1 MGKRSSKKRQPKKKK
16 ATTRSEKYYASKNKA
31 SAKRK
36 FRLKKRFKVLLILLL
51 AALFVAAAVM
61 LFEKFDP
68 NRQDYA
74 EKEKGKKEKIILP
87 ETERSSYFAGLLREQ
102 EFNVIARHPIDLD
115 TALVSFLEKSRSSS
129 VPKNASGKN
138 QGNDAENSG
147 QKSVSQLVSLKTD
160 GSYDQN
166 TPGVYD
172 VKVRIKDR
180 AGDKKTVK
188 MKLGVKDLSDEK
200 DNYAFLT
207 GNGYMGRHHKGISS
221 IDGII
226 IANKTFS
233 VPKKYG
239 RELTGEAFEAFE
251 KMQSDAAD
259 DGVNIYIKSDYRPYK
274 DQKFIYDSYVKKHGA
289 AEADKYSARPGHS
302 EHQIGE
308 CIDINYTDKSFADTP
323 EGKWVNK
330 NCSKYGY
337 IIRYPDGKVNES
349 MYIYEP
355 WHLRYVGKKLA
366 KKLYN
371 GGDWI
376 TLEDHFGIDS
386 NYNE

>member
-129 VPKNASGKN
+129 VPEKAS
-138 QGNDAENSG
+138 ENSG
-147 QKSVSQLVSLKTD
+147 QKSVSGLISLKTD
-160 GSYDQN
+160 GSYDQD
-166 TPGVYD
+166 TPGVYEI
-172 VKVRIKDR
+172 KIRIKDR

-200 DNYAFLT
+200 DNYAFL
-207 GNGYMGRHHKGISS
+207 KGK
-221 IDGII
+221 G
-226 IANKTFS
+226 
-233 VPKKYG
+233 
-239 RELTGEAFEAFE
+239 
-251 KMQSDAAD
+251 
-259 DGVNIYIKSDYRPYK
+259 
-274 DQKFIYDSYVKKHGA
+274 
-289 AEADKYSARPGHS
+289 
-302 EHQIGE
+302 
-308 CIDINYTDKSFADTP
+308 
-323 EGKWVNK
+323 
-330 NCSKYGY
+330 
-337 IIRYPDGKVNES
+337 
-349 MYIYEP
+349 
-355 WHLRYVGKKLA
+355 
-366 KKLYN
+366 
-371 GGDWI
+371 
-376 TLEDHFGIDS
+376 
-386 NYNE
+386 